1 MLPLGKRGFFMFK
14 TERGDTESE
23 ISVRRPNSLHV
34 MKFGGTSVGGARP
47 IERVSNLIGKYQRE
61 GQSVVAVVSAIR
73 GVTDNLVRVCQ
84 YIADQDKANSELVLE
99 DILYKHLDVVTD
111 SNLPQPLTHSLESKI
126 EELFF
131 ELHTETNKPGTM
143 TPERSDKILS
153 FGERF
158 SVRIVASKLLAKG
171 LMAEPVDAFDI
182 LETDNH
188 FGEASPDFEK
198 TLIYAERVI
207 RPLLED
213 GIVPVVTGFIGATKD
228 GKITT
233 LGRGG
238 SDYTAS
244 ILGKVLEAN
253 EVWIWTDVD
262 GIYTADP
269 RYHPD
274 AELLNELS
282 QFRAAQMARAGARVL
297 YPKTLEPLMGT
308 NIVLRIKNTFSP
320 NSEGSKVVHK

>member
-1 MLPLGKRGFFMFK
+1 MFK
-14 TERGDTESE
+14 MERQGTEPE
-23 ISVRRPNSLHV
+23 IPAQELKSLYV

-47 IERVSNLIGKYQRE
+47 IERVSNLIGKYHRE

-73 GVTDNLVRVCQ
+73 GITDNLVKVCQ
-84 YIADQDKANSELVLE
+84 YISDKDKACSELVLE

-111 SNLPQPLTHSLESKI
+111 SNLPQPLTQSLETKI

-131 ELHTETNKPGTM
+131 ELHTETNKPGNM

-158 SVRIVASKLLAKG
+158 SIRIVASKLLEKG
-171 LMAEPVDAFDI
+171 LMAEPVDAFNI
-182 LETDNH
+182 IKTDNH
-188 FGEASPDFEK
+188 FGQANPDFEK
-198 TLIYAERVI
+198 TSIYANRAV
-207 RPLLED
+207 RPLLEN
-213 GIVPVVTGFIGATKD
+213 GIIPVVAGFIGATKD

-244 ILGKVLEAN
+244 ILGKVLEAD

-262 GIYTADP
+262 GIYTTDP

-274 AELLNELS
+274 AQLLNELS
-282 QFRAAQMARAGARVL
+282 QFRAAYMAKAGARVL
-297 YPKTLEPLMGT
+297 YPKTLEPLIGT
-308 NIVLRIKNTFSP
+308 DIILRIKNTFNP
-320 NSEGSKVVHK
+320 NSEGSRVISK

>member
-1 MLPLGKRGFFMFK
+1 MLKM
-14 TERGDTESE
+14 ERHGTESE
-23 ISVRRPNSLHV
+23 IPAQELRSLYV

-47 IERVSNLIGKYQRE
+47 IERVSNLIGKYHRE
-61 GQSVVAVVSAIR
+61 GQLMVVVVSAIR
-73 GVTDNLVRVCQ
+73 GITDNLVRVCQ
-84 YIADQDKANSELVLE
+84 YISERDQTNSELVLE
-99 DILYKHLDVVTD
+99 DILYKHLDVITD
-111 SNLPQPLTHSLESKI
+111 LNLPQPLTQSLETKI

-131 ELHTETNKPGTM
+131 ELHAETNKFGNM

-158 SVRIVASKLLAKG
+158 SVKVVASKLLAKG
-171 LMAEPVDAFDI
+171 LMVEPVDAFDI

-188 FGEASPDFEK
+188 FGEANPDFEK
-198 TLIYAERVI
+198 TKIYADRVI
-207 RPLLED
+207 TPLLES
-213 GIVPVVTGFIGATKD
+213 GIIPVVTGFIGATKD
-228 GKITT
+228 GKVTT

-244 ILGKVLEAN
+244 ILGRVLGAD

-262 GIYTADP
+262 GVYTADP

-308 NIVLRIKNTFSP
+308 DIVLRIKNTFSS

>member
-1 MLPLGKRGFFMFK
+1 MLKMERQG
-14 TERGDTESE
+14 TEQE
-23 ISVRRPNSLHV
+23 IPAQELKSLYV

-61 GQSVVAVVSAIR
+61 GQSVVTVVSAIR
-73 GVTDNLVRVCQ
+73 GITDSLIKVCQ
-84 YIADQDKANSELVLE
+84 YFSDRDKTNSELVLE

-111 SNLPQPLTHSLESKI
+111 LNLPQPLTQSLETKI

-131 ELHTETNKPGTM
+131 ELHAETNRPGNM
-143 TPERSDKILS
+143 TSERSDKILS
-153 FGERF
+153 FGERL
-158 SVRIVASKLLAKG
+158 SVRIVTSKLLAKG

-182 LETDNH
+182 IETDNY
-188 FGEASPDFEK
+188 FGEANPDFEK
-198 TLIYAERVI
+198 TSIYADRVI
-207 RPLLED
+207 RPLLEN
-213 GIVPVVTGFIGATKD
+213 GIIPVVTGFIGATED

-244 ILGKVLEAN
+244 ILGRVLGAD

-274 AELLNELS
+274 AEVLNELS
-282 QFRAAQMARAGARVL
+282 QFRAAHMAKAGARVL
-297 YPKTLEPLMGT
+297 YSKTLEPLIGT
-308 NIVLRIKNTFSP
+308 DITLRIKNTFNP
-320 NSEGSKVVHK
+320 NSEGSRVIPK

>member
-1 MLPLGKRGFFMFK
+1 MLKM
-14 TERGDTESE
+14 ERGTEPAIPAQE
-23 ISVRRPNSLHV
+23 LKPLYV
-34 MKFGGTSVGGARP
+34 MKFGGTSIGGARP

-73 GVTDNLVRVCQ
+73 GITDSLVKVCQ
-84 YIADQDKANSELVLE
+84 YISDRDKTSSELVLE

-111 SNLPQPLTHSLESKI
+111 LNLPQPRTQSLEDKI
-126 EELFF
+126 AELFF
-131 ELHTETNKPGTM
+131 ELHTETNKPANM

-153 FGERF
+153 FGERL
-158 SVRIVASKLLAKG
+158 SVRIVTSKLLAKG
-171 LMAEPVDAFDI
+171 LMAESVDAFDI

-198 TLIYAERVI
+198 TSIYADRVI
-207 RPLLED
+207 RPLLEN
-213 GIVPVVTGFIGATKD
+213 GIIPVVTGFIGATKD
-228 GKITT
+228 GEITT

-244 ILGKVLEAN
+244 ILGRVLGAD

-262 GIYTADP
+262 GIYDADP

-274 AELLNELS
+274 AEVLSEIS
-282 QFRAAQMARAGARVL
+282 QFRAIQMARAGARVL

-308 NIVLRIKNTFSP
+308 DIVLRIKNTFNP
-320 NSEGSKVVHK
+320 NSEGSRVIPK

>member
-1 MLPLGKRGFFMFK
+1 MLKM
-14 TERGDTESE
+14 ESE
-23 ISVRRPNSLHV
+23 RTEPEIPAQELKPLYV

-47 IERVSNLIGKYQRE
+47 IDRVANLIGKYQRE
-61 GQSVVAVVSAIR
+61 GQSVVTVVSAIR
-73 GVTDNLVRVCQ
+73 GITDSLVKVCQ
-84 YIADQDKANSELVLE
+84 YISDRDRASSELVLE
-99 DILYKHLDVVTD
+99 DILYKHLNVVAD
-111 SNLPQPLTHSLESKI
+111 LNLSQPLTQSLESKI

-131 ELHTETNKPGTM
+131 ELHTETNRPGNM

-158 SVRIVASKLLAKG
+158 SVRIVANKLLAKG
-171 LMAEPVDAFDI
+171 LTAEPVDAFDI

-188 FGEASPDFEK
+188 FGEANPDFEK
-198 TLIYAERVI
+198 TKIYAERVI
-207 RPLLED
+207 NPLLESSV
-213 GIVPVVTGFIGATKD
+213 IPVVTGFIGATKD
-228 GKITT
+228 GKVTT

-244 ILGKVLEAN
+244 ILGRVLRAD

-262 GIYTADP
+262 GIYNADP

-274 AELLNELS
+274 AEVLSEIS
-282 QFRAAQMARAGARVL
+282 QFRAAYMAKAGARVL

-308 NIVLRIKNTFSP
+308 DIVLRIKNTFSP
-320 NSEGSKVVHK
+320 NSEGSRVISK

>member
-1 MLPLGKRGFFMFK
+1 MLKMEHQGTEQEIPAQELKPLY
-14 TERGDTESE
+14 
-23 ISVRRPNSLHV
+23 V

-61 GQSVVAVVSAIR
+61 GQAVVVVVSAIR
-73 GVTDNLVRVCQ
+73 GITDSLVKVCQ
-84 YIADQDKANSELVLE
+84 HISDRDKTNSELVLE

-111 SNLPQPLTHSLESKI
+111 LNLPQPLTHSLETKI

-131 ELHTETNKPGTM
+131 ELHAETNKPGNM
-143 TPERSDKILS
+143 TSERSDKILS

-213 GIVPVVTGFIGATKD
+213 CIVPVVTGFIGATKD

-269 RYHPD
+269 RYHTD
-274 AELLNELS
+274 AKLLNELS
-282 QFRAAQMARAGARVL
+282 QFRAAQMARTGARVL

-308 NIVLRIKNTFSP
+308 DIVLRIKNTFNP
-320 NSEGSKVVHK
+320 NSEGSKVIHK

>member
-1 MLPLGKRGFFMFK
+1 MLKM
-14 TERGDTESE
+14 ERERIEPE
-23 ISVRRPNSLHV
+23 IRAQELKSLYV

-61 GQSVVAVVSAIR
+61 GQSVVTVVSAIR
-73 GVTDNLVRVCQ
+73 GITDNLVKVCQ
-84 YIADQDKANSELVLE
+84 HISDRDEASSELVLE
-99 DILYKHLDVVTD
+99 DILYKHLNVATD
-111 SNLPQPLTHSLESKI
+111 LNLPQSLTQSLEDKI
-126 EELFF
+126 AELFF
-131 ELHTETNKPGTM
+131 ELHTETNKLSDM
-143 TPERSDKILS
+143 TLERSDKILS

-188 FGEASPDFEK
+188 FGEANPDFEK
-198 TLIYAERVI
+198 TKIYADRAI
-207 RPLLED
+207 TPLLES
-213 GIVPVVTGFIGATKD
+213 GIIPVVTGFIGATKD

-244 ILGKVLEAN
+244 ILGKVLGAG

-282 QFRAAQMARAGARVL
+282 QFRAAQMAKAGARVL

-308 NIVLRIKNTFSP
+308 DIVLRIKNTFNP
-320 NSEGSKVVHK
+320 NSEGSKVVH